1 MATVKGVWAWN
12 DTIDVSINREF
23 ELAFTTIAIGQTLQI
38 TKINTYSSGEMIY
51 TAIGEGEISVYVN
64 YSGGWMHEGYKTI
77 NFGSTAQTVSDD
89 FYTYL
94 TANATPQS
102 SPSTNLSDFLT
113 EVAEAI
119 RTKKGTSAQ
128 INAQDFP
135 SEIASIETGVDTSNA
150 TAVAGDILLGETAYA
165 RGEKLTGT
173 IPTYNGEIYSIIKNP
188 LNGGRTSGRTYQLAK
203 PATSVKL
210 INKTTGASN
219 ESTTTATVAGSDGGS
234 ASCTVGGVLTIDRDY
249 GGKDGMRSTIDSFEV
264 IFDGQYSDT
273 FTAEVYFT
281 DCFVEGTPITLA
293 DGSVKSVEA
302 ITYEDDILVWDF
314 DKGVQSHAKPCWMN
328 KPKVSPCYWKITL
341 SDGTVMKL
349 VGANGKCHRIFNSR
363 GKFIYPQDFAEGE
376 RTVKQDG
383 STPTIVSCEKVQE
396 EVRYYNFTTGERLNN
411 YANGVLCGCRFT
423 NVYPIE
429 DMKYVKDG
437 RELAKREDFAEIPDN
452 LFYGLRLAEQPNM
465 DDSPDNVNYFHTMKE
480 HVIHQYIEHEK
491 NYTGPS
497 DYKTWI
503 FKEGKQ

>member
-1 MATVKGVWAWN
+1 MATVKGVWVWN

-51 TAIGEGEISVYVN
+51 TAIGEGEIPVYVN

-173 IPTYNGEIYSIIKNP
+173 IPTWNGAYEDISTSAAVNFATDSWETISAACKDGSYKTVYKVGDTKDIELSNGETITVAIMGFDHDDLSDGSGKAPITLGMTELLATNSKMNSTRINA
-188 LNGGRTSGRTYQLAK
+188 GGWNDCLMRTSTM
-203 PATSVKL
+203 ATLLSRLPSDLQSVIKTV
-210 INKTTGASN
+210 NKKATAGSQSTTIITSSDNLWLFSEVEIDG
-219 ESTTTATVAGSDGGS
+219 TTTAGY
-234 ASCTVGGVLTIDRDY
+234 IDE
-249 GGKDGMRSTIDSFEV
+249 GE
-264 IFDGQYSDT
+264 QY
-273 FTAEVYFT
+273 E
-281 DCFVEGTPITLA
+281 
-293 DGSVKSVEA
+293 
-302 ITYEDDILVWDF
+302 
-314 DKGVQSHAKPCWMN
+314 
-328 KPKVSPCYWKITL
+328 YWKT
-341 SDGTVMKL
+341 
-349 VGANGKCHRIFNSR
+349 
-363 GKFIYPQDFAEGE
+363 
-376 RTVKQDG
+376 
-383 STPTIVSCEKVQE
+383 
-396 EVRYYNFTTGERLNN
+396 
-411 YANGVLCGCRFT
+411 
-423 NVYPIE
+423 
-429 DMKYVKDG
+429 VKDG
-437 RELAKREDFAEIPDN
+437 TAQADRIKYLSNGSGPANPWW
-452 LFYGLRLAEQPNM
+452 LR
-465 DDSPDNVNYFHTMKE
+465 SPYVGNSTNFQSIGSSGGFLSNTANILRGVCFGFC
-480 HVIHQYIEHEK
+480 V
-491 NYTGPS
+491 G
-497 DYKTWI
+497 
-503 FKEGKQ
+503 

>member
-173 IPTYNGEIYSIIKNP
+173 IPTWSGAYEDISTSAAVDFATDSWETISAACKDGSYKTVYKVGDTKDIELSTGETI
-188 LNGGRTSGRTYQLAK
+188 
-203 PATSVKL
+203 
-210 INKTTGASN
+210 
-219 ESTTTATVAGSDGGS
+219 TVAIMGFDHDDLSDGS
-234 ASCTVGGVLTIDRDY
+234 
-249 GGKDGMRSTIDSFEV
+249 GK
-264 IFDGQYSDT
+264 
-273 FTAEVYFT
+273 A
-281 DCFVEGTPITLA
+281 PITL
-293 DGSVKSVEA
+293 GMTELLTT
-302 ITYEDDILVWDF
+302 TY
-314 DKGVQSHAKPCWMN
+314 PMN
-328 KPKVSPCYWKITL
+328 SKNTNSGGWNDSLMRTSTMVTL
-341 SDGTVMKL
+341 LSQLPPDLRNVIKQVNKKATPGLQNSSIKTSSDYLWLFSEIEVDGTRDTGYK
-349 VGANGKCHRIFNSR
+349 N
-363 GKFIYPQDFAEGE
+363 EGE
-376 RTVKQDG
+376 QYDYWQT
-383 STPTIVSCEKVQE
+383 
-396 EVRYYNFTTGERLNN
+396 
-411 YANGVLCGCRFT
+411 
-423 NVYPIE
+423 
-429 DMKYVKDG
+429 VKDG
-437 RELAKREDFAEIPDN
+437 AITADRIKYLSNGDGSANDWWLRSPQVSNRNDFRS
-452 LFYGLRLAEQPNM
+452 FYSSGDASYSIANSSRG
-465 DDSPDNVNYFHTMKE
+465 VCFGFC
-480 HVIHQYIEHEK
+480 V
-491 NYTGPS
+491 G
-497 DYKTWI
+497 
-503 FKEGKQ
+503 

>member
-51 TAIGEGEISVYVN
+51 TAIGEGEIPVYVN

-173 IPTYNGEIYSIIKNP
+173 IPTWNGAYEDIS
-188 LNGGRTSGRTYQLAK
+188 
-203 PATSVKL
+203 
-210 INKTTGASN
+210 TGAAVNFATDSW
-219 ESTTTATVAGSDGGS
+219 ETISAACKDGSYKTVYQVGDTKDITLSTGETITAEIVGFDHDDLSDGSGKAQITVCLVYTLETLYPMNDS
-234 ASCTVGGVLTIDRDY
+234 KTNVGGWGSSVMRNTTLQNIY
-249 GGKDGMRSTIDSFEV
+249 GLIPDD
-264 IFDGQYSDT
+264 
-273 FTAEVYFT
+273 
-281 DCFVEGTPITLA
+281 
-293 DGSVKSVEA
+293 VKSV
-302 ITYEDDILVWDF
+302 I
-314 DKGVQSHAKPCWMN
+314 
-328 KPKVSPCYWKITL
+328 
-341 SDGTVMKL
+341 
-349 VGANGKCHRIFNSR
+349 
-363 GKFIYPQDFAEGE
+363 
-376 RTVKQDG
+376 RTVNKLTSEG
-383 STPTIVSCEKVQE
+383 NKSSTINTTSDTLFLFSVE
-396 EVRYYNFTTGERLNN
+396 EVMGTNYMTTTGQLSFSGEGIQYEYFKNAPIPAPTSGTGSFSALSGNSGTFYTTNKSVASGYTNKFNEQNNTGVDIYYNYNNAKTRWKSGSSASAWWLRSPVYNLNN
-411 YANGVLCGCRFT
+411 NYCCINQNGTAGGVNAIGTL
-423 NVYPIE
+423 PIFF
-429 DMKYVKDG
+429 G
-437 RELAKREDFAEIPDN
+437 FCI
-452 LFYGLRLAEQPNM
+452 G
-465 DDSPDNVNYFHTMKE
+465 
-480 HVIHQYIEHEK
+480 
-491 NYTGPS
+491 
-497 DYKTWI
+497 
-503 FKEGKQ
+503 